1 LDINYNKIQSTVN
14 TRFVVCSGESLS
26 EILDDFLNELEKES
40 RIEVTQLNIHFDIS
54 KSYYIK
60 DC

>member
-1 LDINYNKIQSTVN
+1 MDINYNKIQSTVN